1 MRNKL
6 SLALCALF
14 ITSAPM
20 LAANA
25 DKDTDAEKSTSK
37 STNNDAHN
45 SAKSSVNKNAP
56 KGASKTAL
64 LSVVGTSKKQWT
76 GVAVAKNRRVFVNY
90 PRWSDNVPLSVAQL
104 LNDSS
109 TLAFPDKNW
118 NEWKGQQ
125 PGDHLICVQAVFV
138 DKDNGLWIVDSA
150 APKFQGPV
158 ENGPKLLK
166 VDLKTNK
173 VDQVFR
179 FDETVAPKGSYLNDV
194 RIDSKRKKAY
204 LTDSG
209 LGAIIVVDLA
219 SGKATRRLADHA
231 STKAE
236 DILITINGKPFS
248 KEANG
253 KSRKINSDGIALDPA
268 QEYLYYQA
276 LTARNLYR
284 VPVKALVDD
293 KLSDDELGKKVELVT
308 KSCVA
313 DGIEFGSDGNLYLT
327 SLEDNAIKRWSPSKK
342 GELELVATNSLLIW
356 PDSLANSPDGSMY
369 VTSSQINLGSTPN
382 LPYRLFKFKLK
393 N

>member
-1 MRNKL
+1 MTNRL
-6 SLALCALF
+6 SLALCALL
-14 ITSAPM
+14 ITSAPV
-20 LAANA
+20 LAENA
-25 DKDTDAEKSTSK
+25 T
-37 STNNDAHN
+37 
-45 SAKSSVNKNAP
+45 KNAP
-56 KGASKTAL
+56 KGASKSAL
-64 LSVVGTSKKQWT
+64 LSVVATSKRQWS
-76 GVAVAKNRRVFVNY
+76 GIAVSKDRRVFVNF
-90 PRWSDNVPLSVAQL
+90 PRWSDNVPTSVVQL
-104 LNDSS
+104 LKDSS

-118 NEWKGQQ
+118 NEWKGTQ
-125 PGDHLICVQAVFV
+125 PGDHFVCVQAVFA

-158 ENGPKLLK
+158 EGGPKLLK
-166 VDLKTNK
+166 IDLKTNK
-173 VDQVFR
+173 VDQIFR
-179 FDETVAPKGSYLNDV
+179 FNESIAPKGSYLNDV

-209 LGAIIVVDLA
+209 LGAIVVVDLA
-219 SGKATRRLADHA
+219 SGKASRRLANHP

-236 DILITINGKPFS
+236 DILITINGKPFN

-253 KSRKINSDGIALDPA
+253 KSHKIHSDGIALDPA

-284 VPVKALVDD
+284 VPVKDLVNA
-293 KLSDDELGKKVELVT
+293 KLSEEELGKKVELVT

-313 DGIEFGSDGNLYLT
+313 DGIEFGSDGNLYIT

-342 GELELVATNSLLIW
+342 GELELVAKDNLMIW
-356 PDSLANSPDGSMY
+356 PDSLANASDGSMY
-369 VTSSQINLGSTPN
+369 VTSSEINLGTAPN

>member
-14 ITSAPM
+14 ITSPPL
-20 LAANA
+20 LAAN
-25 DKDTDAEKSTSK
+25 
-37 STNNDAHN
+37 
-45 SAKSSVNKNAP
+45 NKNAP

-64 LSVVGTSKKQWT
+64 LSVVGTSKTQWT
-76 GVAVAKNRRVFVNY
+76 GVAVAKDRRVFVNY
-90 PRWSDNVPLSVAQL
+90 PRWSDNVPMSVAQVL
-104 LNDSS
+104 KDSS
-109 TLAFPDKNW
+109 TLVFPDKNW
-118 NEWKGQQ
+118 NEWKGLH
-125 PGDHLICVQAVFV
+125 PGDHLVCVQAVFV
-138 DKDNGLWIVDSA
+138 DKDNGLWIVDPA

-209 LGAIIVVDLA
+209 LGAIVVVDLA
-219 SGKATRRLADHA
+219 SGKATRRLANHA

-253 KSRKINSDGIALDPA
+253 KSRKINSDGIALDPT

-276 LTARNLYR
+276 LTAKNLYR
-284 VPVKALVDD
+284 IPVKDLVND

-342 GELELVATNSLLIW
+342 GELELVAKDSLLIW

-369 VTSSQINLGSTPN
+369 VTSSQINLGATPS

>member
-1 MRNKL
+1 MSTRL
-6 SLALCALF
+6 SLALCALL
-14 ITSAPM
+14 ITSTPA
-20 LAANA
+20 LAENA
-25 DKDTDAEKSTSK
+25 SK
-37 STNNDAHN
+37 
-45 SAKSSVNKNAP
+45 KAP

-64 LSVVGTSKKQWT
+64 LSMAGTSKRQWS
-76 GVAVAKNRRVFVNY
+76 GVAVTKDRRVFVNF
-90 PRWSDNVPLSVAQL
+90 PRWSDKVPTSVAQL

-109 TLAFPDKNW
+109 TLAYPDKNW
-118 NEWKGQQ
+118 NEWNGVH
-125 PGDHLICVQAVFV
+125 PGDHFVCVQAVFI

-150 APKFQGPV
+150 APMFKGPV
-158 ENGPKLLK
+158 EGGAKLIK
-166 VDLKTNK
+166 IDLKTNK
-173 VDQVFR
+173 VDQIFR
-179 FDETVAPKGSYLNDV
+179 FDDTAAPKGSYLNDV

-209 LGAIIVVDLA
+209 LGAIVVVDLV
-219 SGKATRRLADHA
+219 SGKASRRLANHP

-236 DILITINGKPFS
+236 DILITINGKPFN

-253 KSRKINSDGIALDPA
+253 KSHKIHSDGIALDPA

-284 VPVKALVDD
+284 VPVKDLVDD
-293 KLSDDELGKKVELVT
+293 KLSEDELGKKVELAT

-313 DGIEFGSDGNLYLT
+313 DGIEFGSDGNLYIT

-342 GELELVATNSLLIW
+342 GELELVAKNDLMIW
-356 PDSLANSPDGSMY
+356 PDSLANSADGSMY
-369 VTSSQINLGSTPN
+369 VTSSQINLGTTPS

>member
-1 MRNKL
+1 MLMRNSL
-6 SLALCALF
+6 SLAICAF
-14 ITSAPM
+14 VSTSAPM
-20 LAANA
+20 MAAN
-25 DKDTDAEKSTSK
+25 KDAPKEASKDAPKAAS
-37 STNNDAHN
+37 
-45 SAKSSVNKNAP
+45 KNAL
-56 KGASKTAL
+56 KAASKTAL
-64 LSVVGTSKKQWT
+64 LSVAATSKKQWT
-76 GVAVAKNRRVFVNY
+76 GVAVAKDRRVFVNY
-90 PRWSDNVPLSVAQL
+90 PRWSDNVPVSVAQL
-104 LNDSS
+104 LKDSS
-109 TLAFPDKNW
+109 TLAYPDKNW
-118 NEWKGQQ
+118 NEWKGLR
-125 PGDHLICVQAVFV
+125 PGDHFVCVQAVFA

-166 VDLKTNK
+166 IDLKTNK
-173 VDQVFR
+173 VDRVFR
-179 FDETVAPKGSYLNDV
+179 FDEAIAPKGSYLNDV

-209 LGAIIVVDLA
+209 LGAIIVLDVA
-219 SGKATRRLADHA
+219 SGKATRRLANHP

-248 KEANG
+248 KDANG

-276 LTARNLYR
+276 LTARTLYR
-284 VPVKALVDD
+284 VPVKDLVNEKLAEDD
-293 KLSDDELGKKVELVT
+293 LGKKVELVT

-342 GELELVATNSLLIW
+342 GELEVVAKDSLLVW
-356 PDSLANSPDGSMY
+356 PDSLANASDGSMF
-369 VTSSQINLGSTPN
+369 VTSSQINLGTAPS

>member
-6 SLALCALF
+6 SFALCAFF

-20 LAANA
+20 LAANS
-25 DKDTDAEKSTSK
+25 DKDAESATKTNVKNGANSGNKS
-37 STNNDAHN
+37 
-45 SAKSSVNKNAP
+45 AP
-56 KGASKTAL
+56 KGPSKTAL
-64 LSVVGTSKKQWT
+64 LSVVATSKRQWT
-76 GVAVAKNRRVFVNY
+76 GIAVGKDRRVFVNY
-90 PRWSDNVPLSVAQL
+90 PRWSDDVPVSVAQL
-104 LNDSS
+104 LKDSS
-109 TLAFPDKNW
+109 TLPFPDKNW
-118 NEWKGQQ
+118 NEWKGLH
-125 PGDHLICVQAVFV
+125 PGDHFVCVQAVFA

-166 VDLKTNK
+166 IDLKTNK

-179 FDETVAPKGSYLNDV
+179 FNAAVAPKGSYLNDV

-209 LGAIIVVDLA
+209 LGAIVVVDLA
-219 SGKATRRLADHA
+219 SGKSTRRLANHA

-248 KEANG
+248 KDANG

-284 VPVKALVDD
+284 VPVKDLVNE
-293 KLSDDELGKKVELVT
+293 KLSEDELGKKVELVT

-327 SLEDNAIKRWSPSKK
+327 SLEDNAVKRWSPSKK
-342 GELELVATNSLLIW
+342 GDLELVAKDSLLIW
-356 PDSLANSPDGSMY
+356 PDSLANSSDGSMF
-369 VTSSQINLGSTPN
+369 VTSSQINLGAARICLIGFSN
-382 LPYRLFKFKLK
+382 S

>member
-1 MRNKL
+1 MRKNL
-6 SLALCALF
+6 PFALCAVL
-14 ITSAPM
+14 ITSVST

-25 DKDTDAEKSTSK
+25 DKTDGNTANK
-37 STNNDAHN
+37 DA
-45 SAKSSVNKNAP
+45 SMIVDKNAT

-64 LSVVGTSKKQWT
+64 LSVVASSKRQWT
-76 GVAVAKNRRVFVNY
+76 GVAVAKDRRVFVNY
-90 PRWSDNVPLSVAQL
+90 PRWSDNVPVSVNQL
-104 LNDSS
+104 LKDSS
-109 TLAFPDKNW
+109 TLVFPDKNW
-118 NEWKGQQ
+118 NEWKGTH
-125 PGDHLICVQAVFV
+125 PGDHFVCVQAVFV
-138 DKDNGLWIVDSA
+138 DKNNALWIVDSG

-158 ENGPKLLK
+158 ENAPKLLK
-166 VDLKTNK
+166 IDLKTNK
-173 VDQVFR
+173 VDQFFR
-179 FDETVAPKGSYLNDV
+179 FDDTVAPKGSYLNDV
-194 RIDSKRKKAY
+194 RIDTKRKKAY
-204 LTDSG
+204 MTDSG
-209 LGAIIVVDLA
+209 LGAIVVVDLA
-219 SGKATRRLADHA
+219 SGKATRRLANHV

-248 KEANG
+248 KDANG

-293 KLSDDELGKKVELVT
+293 KLSEVELGKKVELVT

-327 SLEDNAIKRWSPSKK
+327 SIEDNSIKRWSPATK
-342 GELELVATNSLLIW
+342 GELELVAKDSLLIW
-356 PDSLANSPDGSMY
+356 PDSLSNSPDGSMY
-369 VTSSQINLGSTPN
+369 VTSSQINLGTAPS